1 MSLERNPRFKLKK
14 KLRDPEIAAGTE
26 GFIIREPHA
35 MDETYGVRICGV
47 DLDLKPDFV
56 ELASAPA
63 A

>member
-1 MSLERNPRFKLKK
+1 MSLARNQKFKLKK

-47 DLDLKPDFV
+47 DLDLKPEFV
-56 ELASAPA
+56 ELESVA
-63 A
+63 AA